1 MTTIIYYLH
10 KGDNIPFY
18 IGKTINPKDRKYQHK
33 NTFGKDTILEEIDEV
48 PTDNWLFWETFY
60 ISLFKS
66 WGFNLQNQNDGG
78 GGSIGGYK
86 LPTVSLT
93 HKGRKSPNENRGK
106 KILQYDLEGNFIK
119 EWPNTIKASQSVS
132 VSDVSIDQ
140 CLKGKSKKSAGYIW
154 KYWVE
159 NYSKQLSKEE
169 VEYIN
174 KPTQGPKGQKLN
186 TGPKISQAHKGKKK
200 DWISKLLSKP
210 VSQYTKDGVFVATY
224 PNLTEAAKAV
234 GGYVGNICNVCQGN
248 KKSSAGYIWKYLSP
262 DQ

>member
-66 WGFNLQNQNDGG
+66 WGFNLQNQNNGG

-86 LPTVSLT
+86 LPTVSQA

-106 KILQYDLEGNFIK
+106 KILQYDLKGNFIK
-119 EWPNTIKASQSVS
+119 EWPNTIKASHSVS

-159 NYSKQLSKEE
+159 NYPKQLSKEE

-174 KPTQGPKGQKLN
+174 KPTQGLYRPRTNKEIK
-186 TGPKISQAHKGKKK
+186 S
-200 DWISKLLSKP
+200 ISKNRKNKGTKP
-210 VSQYTKDGVFVATY
+210 ILQYDKQ
-224 PNLTEAAKAV
+224 
-234 GGYVGNICNVCQGN
+234 GNIIKEWNSTAEASKSLNINKGN
-248 KKSSAGYIWKYLSP
+248 INSVLKNRCKSAGGYIWKYLSP